1 MPNIIYTVSTVT
13 NRFNGKNEM
22 LVALTFGHGK
32 RVRGK
37 TRIYIGADRW
47 NVNAQRVVLPRL
59 ASPERQDLVRTQN
72 RINELSAAI
81 MQAFVEA
88 DESAVTRQWL
98 ATVIDRFHHPDK
110 YEYRGAA
117 VPVSELFAE
126 FMNKR
131 KNSESWRQNYLS
143 VLRTLRRF
151 QLYKGALLLVA
162 DFTIETIRELEQ
174 FLRTEHNIA
183 ISSDYRDYYA
193 DIRRIRPRG
202 EHAIGEILH
211 RLRAFFSW
219 CVQNEYLKLDPFT
232 KYSIKPNAY
241 GKPIYITIEERT
253 HIETLDLSAYPDLAV
268 QRDIFVFQCCIGC
281 RAGDLLNLTKNDVI
295 GGAVEYLPHKTR
307 EKSAK
312 VIRVPLNAVAQRIYE
327 RYADNGDTRLL
338 PFATIAYYNKAI
350 KRIFRLAKLDR
361 LVTVIDPLTG
371 EERKRPL
378 CDIAS
383 SHLARRTFV
392 GNLYKQARDLN
403 LVCALSGHTAGSK
416 AVARYYDVDEEMRR
430 DLVKM
435 IE

>member
-1 MPNIIYTVSTVT
+1 MPNIIYTVSTVR

-47 NVNAQRVVLPRL
+47 NVDAQRVVLPRL

-110 YEYRGAA
+110 YEYRGAS

-126 FMNKR
+126 FIKVRNISDGQR
-131 KNSESWRQNYLS
+131 RNYRALA
-143 VLRTLRRF
+143 RIIERF
-151 QLYKGALLLVA
+151 ERYCGALIPLSEFTTDTVRQFE
-162 DFTIETIRELEQ
+162 DFLRNEIDISRLPQYRDFYATIRKVQ
-174 FLRTEHNIA
+174 
-183 ISSDYRDYYA
+183 
-193 DIRRIRPRG
+193 PRG
-202 EHAIGEILH
+202 EHTIYEVMH

-219 CVQNEYLKLDPFT
+219 CVRNEYLKLDPFT

-253 HIETLDLSAYPDLAV
+253 HIEMLDLSAYPDLAV

-327 RYADNGDTRLL
+327 RYAENGDTRLL
-338 PFATIAYYNKAI
+338 PFGTIAYYNKSI

-371 EERKRPL
+371 DERKRPL